1 MLGEVLALHKAAWAV
16 AALFL
21 GAAAAGKELYRK
33 TEGKSR
39 AVWTAVLLFSVIF
52 GYGRMEIEK
61 QWIRDCLEPGLDGR
75 SVWIEGTAGA
85 VTEGTGLSGE
95 GIRITLE
102 GCRAVC
108 TEEGEKGE
116 NGEKERKQQK
126 ERDIGRVEVFL
137 DNRPEPAPWP
147 GDRLEI
153 YGELE
158 ACEGASNPGEF
169 DFRMYYFGFR
179 SCYRMYAE
187 GGTGTYRQ
195 GMQNNP
201 VRRVLFR
208 IRNHGS
214 QILDSLLPKED
225 AGVMKAMILGDKAG
239 MDEEIKDLYQDNG
252 IAHILA
258 ISGLHISLIGAGF
271 YRLLR
276 KMGAGFGPAASV
288 GAAMLFL
295 YGTMVGFSASS
306 LRAVIMMTT
315 FFLAEY
321 LGRTYDMTSAA
332 GLAGILIMIGR
343 PFQIFHSGFQLSF
356 GAVLSISLL
365 GKYLEETIKPP
376 KGILQQMTTGAAVQ
390 IGTCPIVL
398 YHFYQYPIYGFF
410 LNLAVIPLMT
420 YAVISG
426 ILGIFLGSI
435 SFELGRAALGTCHYV
450 LALYSFL
457 CDLSAKLPMSNLIL
471 GRPSLWQIALYAA
484 ILRAGLYGITKAGRR
499 KGAGLAV
506 LCLILLAASHPG
518 LRRLDGGLTVTFLDV
533 GQGDGILVEKGETAI
548 LIDGGS
554 TDEKKLGEQVLEPCL
569 KSKGI
574 SEIDYAIVSHG
585 DEDHISGLRYLL
597 EEDCGIQV
605 KNLAL
610 SVSGRGTDTQNELK
624 SLMEKH
630 SGKDKGN
637 IWEMKAKDRIRASG
651 LVFTCLYPEQ
661 TDQAGDTNQQSLVLL
676 MSLGSLDVLFT
687 GDTEEICEDQMT
699 KRPFARELLKKAD
712 VLKTA
717 HHGSDSST
725 GEAFLGAAE
734 NLKCAVISCGENNRY
749 GHPSKEV
756 VRRLEEKEI
765 DIFITYQEGAVVLKG
780 DEKGKFVI
788 ILSNYYI
795 F

>member
-1 MLGEVLALHKAAWAV
+1 M
-16 AALFL
+16 
-21 GAAAAGKELYRK
+21 
-33 TEGKSR
+33 
-39 AVWTAVLLFSVIF
+39 
-52 GYGRMEIEK
+52 
-61 QWIRDCLEPGLDGR
+61 
-75 SVWIEGTAGA
+75 
-85 VTEGTGLSGE
+85 
-95 GIRITLE
+95 
-102 GCRAVC
+102 
-108 TEEGEKGE
+108 
-116 NGEKERKQQK
+116 
-126 ERDIGRVEVFL
+126 
-137 DNRPEPAPWP
+137 
-147 GDRLEI
+147 
-153 YGELE
+153 
-158 ACEGASNPGEF
+158 
-169 DFRMYYFGFR
+169 
-179 SCYRMYAE
+179 
-187 GGTGTYRQ
+187 
-195 GMQNNP
+195 
-201 VRRVLFR
+201 
-208 IRNHGS
+208 
-214 QILDSLLPKED
+214 
-225 AGVMKAMILGDKAG
+225 
-239 MDEEIKDLYQDNG
+239 
-252 IAHILA
+252 
-258 ISGLHISLIGAGF
+258 
-271 YRLLR
+271 
-276 KMGAGFGPAASV
+276 
-288 GAAMLFL
+288 
-295 YGTMVGFSASS
+295 
-306 LRAVIMMTT
+306 
-315 FFLAEY
+315 
-321 LGRTYDMTSAA
+321 
-332 GLAGILIMIGR
+332 
-343 PFQIFHSGFQLSF
+343 
-356 GAVLSISLL
+356 
-365 GKYLEETIKPP
+365 
-376 KGILQQMTTGAAVQ
+376 
-390 IGTCPIVL
+390 
-398 YHFYQYPIYGFF
+398 
-410 LNLAVIPLMT
+410 
-420 YAVISG
+420 
-426 ILGIFLGSI
+426 
-435 SFELGRAALGTCHYV
+435 
-450 LALYSFL
+450 
-457 CDLSAKLPMSNLIL
+457 
-471 GRPSLWQIALYAA
+471 WQIVLYAA

-499 KGAGLAV
+499 KGAVLAV
-506 LCLILLAASHPG
+506 LCLILLAVSHPG

-574 SEIDYAIVSHG
+574 SKIDYAIVSHG

-605 KNLAL
+605 KNLVL

-661 TDQAGDTNQQSLVLL
+661 TDQAGDANQQSLVLL